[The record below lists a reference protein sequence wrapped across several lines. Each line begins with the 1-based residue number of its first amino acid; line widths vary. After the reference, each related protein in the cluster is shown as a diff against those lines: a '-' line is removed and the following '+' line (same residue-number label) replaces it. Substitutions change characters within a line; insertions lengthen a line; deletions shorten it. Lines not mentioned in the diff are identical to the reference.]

1 MPLKIWENGRAKNIT
16 FVVTKDCQLAC
27 KYCYLPGKTA
37 GKRMSWDTAKAAV
50 DFLLAQTSREFDT
63 ESVVFDFIG
72 GEPLL
77 EIDLIDRV
85 CDYIK
90 RRMFELDHPWFN
102 LYRFSISTN
111 GINYHTPR
119 VREFVRKNHDHLG
132 IGITIDGTRAKPRRR
147 EKSACEA
154 WFAIGRRCPGRL
166 PADKSRLRR
175 L

>member
-90 RRMFELDHPWFN
+90 RRMLSSTI
-102 LYRFSISTN
+102 RGSTSIAFQFRPT
-111 GINYHTPR
+111 
-119 VREFVRKNHDHLG
+119 
-132 IGITIDGTRAKPRRR
+132 A
-147 EKSACEA
+147 
-154 WFAIGRRCPGRL
+154 
-166 PADKSRLRR
+166 
-175 L
+175 

>member
-1 MPLKIWENGRAKNIT
+1 MPGRMLHLLRRLAKTSFLTYCPRKYGKTAGQKNIT

-119 VREFVRKNHDHLG
+119 VREFVRK
-132 IGITIDGTRAKPRRR
+132 TTTT
-147 EKSACEA
+147 SASA
-154 WFAIGRRCPGRL
+154 SP
-166 PADKSRLRR
+166 
-175 L
+175 